1 MRQICAV
8 TPSDFGAMASKFF
21 LSICNG
27 AILFGEHNILIR
39 FLVFGH
45 KEKKSVAWG
54 NTLSSV
60 RPQQVLDCANYC
72 LKDLSFSKEFGLIKL
87 TSLTFMTQKCVK

>member
-1 MRQICAV
+1 MNKIFKKSVQKVQPVSYRRKTEGFVRQICAV

-21 LSICNG
+21 LTICNG

-45 KEKKSVAWG
+45 KEKKVSHG
-54 NTLSSV
+54 RTPSH
-60 RPQQVLDCANYC
+60 QLDLNRSWIVQTTA
-72 LKDLSFSKEFGLIKL
+72 
-87 TSLTFMTQKCVK
+87 

>member
-1 MRQICAV
+1 MNKIFKKSVQKVQPVSYRRKTEGFVRQICAV

-21 LSICNG
+21 LTICNG

-45 KEKKSVAWG
+45 KEKKVSHG
-54 NTLSSV
+54 GTPSHLGLGLGLCKLLPK
-60 RPQQVLDCANYC
+60 RPV
-72 LKDLSFSKEFGLIKL
+72 F
-87 TSLTFMTQKCVK
+87 